1 MMSSGFA
8 ALCLLLL
15 HTGALGF
22 GLLPGKSLSHQEI
35 TEKAILKSTLQV
47 CRALAQAEGTDF
59 TFPAQPFTAK
69 AVAVACGEPQS
80 SKSFRRAII
89 FIVLRN
95 IRVDIR
101 HALNASFHFDDEMFV
116 QGRKIITEG
125 ILAVK
130 ASNKQENFEA
140 ARQKLGE
147 ILHPL
152 QDFYSHSNWVE
163 LGNKLPNSNLIRS
176 DTSIGN
182 IADKSR
188 ATCRNCDGD
197 DCRNNILG
205 DIIEEKVLT
214 SGYFGIGPLFSTKPK
229 GKCSHGGATDQTSNI
244 EPKGGINKDTFSS
257 SHGHLHTDAVNLAI
271 AATSGL
277 LEDIQGAAGDRPFL
291 QMLGI
296 SKGSS
301 KALCF
306 VIDTTGSMSDD
317 IAAVR
322 TVTSSIINSKVG
334 TEDEPSVYILVSFN
348 DPDFGPLIKTTD
360 PNVFKSA
367 INSLSAAGGGD
378 EGELSLSG
386 LQLALT
392 GAPSNSEVFLFTDAP
407 AKDKRLKST
416 VIALIERTQTV
427 VNFMISES
435 TVLNRRK
442 RSDDTKIRPRIA
454 ASDAQLYRDLA
465 QASGGLA
472 IEVTK
477 NELPV
482 ATSIITESSSSS
494 LVTLL
499 QAARS
504 PGKTDTFSFLVDE
517 TVTNL
522 RVYITARSL
531 TFTLTGPTGESQQST
546 DATGSLITASQ
557 SVGNFKT
564 LQLKRQVG
572 LWKIKMVSSNP
583 YTLMVIGQSPID
595 FLFDF
600 VEASQGPLTGYDA
613 LDSRPRAGV
622 NGSLLV
628 SLTGSDSATVT
639 EVALVKSSG
648 SEEIKGVVEPQGG
661 GSFLVHVDM
670 MPSVEFVVR
679 VKGQESVAP
688 GAPLIVFQ
696 RQSSTNFRASNLTV
710 MADSESILVPGTP
723 FSVPFSVMTTGVGGN
738 FTIRATNNRQFN
750 STSPTNLFL
759 ETGSSANDTVTLSAP
774 LNTPFGSDVTLIIEV
789 EAPGGGDTN
798 YVVLRFSILN
808 TVTDFTPPVCE
819 LLSLQS
825 NCSDICSLSMWELSV
840 QVTDGAEGTGVER
853 VSLRQGNGTM
863 NTSLTAGS
871 GNMTAG
877 TWNMTAGSENMT
889 AGTGNMTA
897 GTGNMTA
904 GSENMTAGTGNMT
917 AGSENMTAGTGN
929 ITVVSYSSSCCSPDV
944 ELLFVDQVGN
954 VASCFYSVRKAATS
968 SSQPATTNSSQPAT

>member
-1 MMSSGFA
+1 MSSGFA

-15 HTGALGF
+15 HSEVLGF
-22 GLLPGKSLSHQEI
+22 GLLSGKSLNHQEI
-35 TEKAILKSTLQV
+35 TKKAILNSTLQV

-59 TFPAQPFTAK
+59 TFPAQPFTAM
-69 AVAVACGEPQS
+69 AVAVACGVPKS
-80 SKSFRRAII
+80 SKSFRQAII
-89 FIVLRN
+89 CIMLRN

-140 ARQKLGE
+140 ARQKVGE

-188 ATCRNCDGD
+188 ATCRNCYGD

-214 SGYFGIGPLFSTKPK
+214 SGYFGIVPLFSTKPK
-229 GKCSHGGATDQTSNI
+229 GKCSHGGALDQTSNI
-244 EPKGGINKDTFSS
+244 EPKGGINKDTFSA

-277 LEDIQGAAGDRPFL
+277 LEDIREAAGDRPFL

-306 VIDTTGSMSDD
+306 VIDTTKSMSDD

-322 TVTSSIINSKVG
+322 TVTSSIINSEVG

-348 DPDFGPLIKTTD
+348 DPDFGPLKKTTD
-360 PNVFKSA
+360 PNVFKSD

-392 GAPSNSEVFLFTDAP
+392 GVPSNSEVFLFTDAP
-407 AKDKRLKST
+407 AKDKHLKST

-435 TVLNRRK
+435 MVLNRRK
-442 RSDDTKIRPRIA
+442 RSDDTKKHPRIA

-465 QASGGLA
+465 QASGGLV

-477 NELPV
+477 SELPV

-504 PGKTDTFSFLVDE
+504 PGKTDIFSFRVDE
-517 TVTNL
+517 TVINL
-522 RVYITARSL
+522 RVYITARSV
-531 TFTLTGPTGESQQST
+531 TFTLTSPTGESQQST
-546 DATGSLITASQ
+546 DTTGSLITASQ

-564 LQLKRQVG
+564 LRLKRQAG
-572 LWKIKMVSSNP
+572 LWKMKMVSSNP
-583 YTLMVIGQSPID
+583 YTLKVIGQSPID

-600 VEASQGPLTGYDA
+600 VEASQGPLPGYDS
-613 LDSRPRAGV
+613 LDTRPRAGV

-661 GSFLVHVDM
+661 GNFLVHVDM

-679 VKGQESVAP
+679 VKGQDDSVAP
-688 GAPLIVFQ
+688 GASSIVFQ
-696 RQSSTNFRASNLTV
+696 RQSSTNFIASNLTV
-710 MADSESILVPGTP
+710 IADSDSILVPGTP
-723 FSVPFSVMTTGVGGN
+723 FSVAFSVITSGVGGN
-738 FTIRATNNRQFN
+738 FTIRATNNRRFD

-759 ETGSSANDTVTLSAP
+759 ETGNSANDTVTLSAP
-774 LNTPFGSDVTLIIEV
+774 LNTPSGSDVTLTIEV
-789 EAPGGGDTN
+789 EAPGGEDTN
-798 YVVLRFSILN
+798 YVVLRFSVFN
-808 TVTDFTPPVCE
+808 TVTDFTHPVCE

-840 QVTDGAEGTGVER
+840 QVADGAEGTGVER

-863 NTSLTAGS
+863 TSSLAAG
-871 GNMTAG
+871 N
-877 TWNMTAGSENMT
+877 E
-889 AGTGNMTA
+889 
-897 GTGNMTA
+897 
-904 GSENMTAGTGNMT
+904 
-917 AGSENMTAGTGN
+917 N
-929 ITVVSYSSSCCSPDV
+929 ITLVSYSSSCCSPDM
-944 ELLFVDQVGN
+944 ELLVVDRVGN
-954 VASCFYSVRKAATS
+954 VGTCFYTYRGGSPAAVS
-968 SSQPATTNSSQPAT
+968 SSTKVIQLPLLCLSIVVFGLQILSELGIH